1 MNWTKKQVSILLII
15 SITSFMGTFLI
26 SSINIALPS
35 IEKSLGMDAVMLS
48 WVVTSF
54 LLSTAMFLLPVGRW
68 GDNSGI
74 GKLYKIGLIIFTLGS
89 IACALAP
96 TGKWLIVARF
106 FQGIGAAFT
115 NTTGQAILVSAFPPQ
130 HRGRVIGISVSSVY
144 LGLSFGPFFGGML
157 TQQLGWH
164 SIFVVSALLGLIS
177 TLIAFRFLDKDEV
190 QHNKS
195 GNMDFK
201 GLITFMLGLVC
212 LVYGSSQ
219 IPDTKGWLI
228 MGGGL
233 LSLVLFW
240 IIETKEK
247 IPVID
252 TKMYTKNRL
261 FAYSNLAALIN
272 YCATAAIVFF
282 LSLYLQKVQ
291 QLTPQQA
298 GLILIAQP
306 IMMTVFSPFVGR
318 LSDKFEARYF
328 ATIGMA
334 MCSIGLASMAFLTSE
349 TPHWIIVAILLWV
362 GLGFALFSSPN
373 MNIIMSS
380 VDRSQYGQ
388 ASGSAASMRIIG
400 QIISMTIVTLLFAG
414 MFGGNGINEVTNS
427 IFLKAMKWGFLTF
440 AGISLVGIYFSV
452 KRSPHQTS
460 PQGEALSEC
469 N

>member
-318 LSDKFEARYF
+318 LSDKFEARFF

-460 PQGEALSEC
+460 PSKGGFK
-469 N
+469 

>member
-349 TPHWIIVAILLWV
+349 TPHWIIVSILLWV

-460 PQGEALSEC
+460 LSKGGFK
-469 N
+469 

>member
-334 MCSIGLASMAFLTSE
+334 MCSIGLAAMAFLTSD

-460 PQGEALSEC
+460 PSRGGFK
-469 N
+469 

>member
-349 TPHWIIVAILLWV
+349 TPHWIIVSILLWV

>member
-334 MCSIGLASMAFLTSE
+334 MCSIGLASMAFLTSA

-460 PQGEALSEC
+460 PSRGGFK
-469 N
+469 

>member
-334 MCSIGLASMAFLTSE
+334 MCSIGLAAMAFLTSD
-349 TPHWIIVAILLWV
+349 TPHWIIVSILLWV

-460 PQGEALSEC
+460 PSRGGFK
-469 N
+469 

>member
-349 TPHWIIVAILLWV
+349 TPHWIIVSILLWV

-373 MNIIMSS
+373 MNIIISS

-460 PQGEALSEC
+460 PSRGGFK
-469 N
+469 

>member
-334 MCSIGLASMAFLTSE
+334 MCSIGLASMAFLTRE
-349 TPHWIIVAILLWV
+349 TPHWIIVSILLWV

-460 PQGEALSEC
+460 PSKGGFK
-469 N
+469 

>member
-89 IACALAP
+89 IVCALAP

-452 KRSPHQTS
+452 KRSPTKPP
-460 PQGEALSEC
+460 PQREALSEC

>member
-349 TPHWIIVAILLWV
+349 TPHWIIVSILLWV

-452 KRSPHQTS
+452 KRSPTKPP

>member
-219 IPDTKGWLI
+219 IPDPKGWLI

-349 TPHWIIVAILLWV
+349 TPHWIIVSILLWV

-460 PQGEALSEC
+460 PSRGGFK
-469 N
+469 

>member
-460 PQGEALSEC
+460 PSKGGFK
-469 N
+469 

>member
-414 MFGGNGINEVTNS
+414 MFGGKGINDVTNS

-460 PQGEALSEC
+460 PSRGGFK
-469 N
+469 

>member
-349 TPHWIIVAILLWV
+349 TPHWIIVSILLWV

-460 PQGEALSEC
+460 PSRGGFK
-469 N
+469 

>member
-219 IPDTKGWLI
+219 IPDPKGWLI

-460 PQGEALSEC
+460 PSRGGFK
-469 N
+469 

>member
-219 IPDTKGWLI
+219 IPDPKGWLI

-349 TPHWIIVAILLWV
+349 TPHWIIVSILLWV

-460 PQGEALSEC
+460 PSKGGFK
-469 N
+469 

>member
-89 IACALAP
+89 VASALAP
-96 TGKWLIVARF
+96 SGSWLIVARF

-115 NTTGQAILVSAFPPQ
+115 NTTGNAILVSAFPPQ

-144 LGLSFGPFFGGML
+144 LGLSFGPFFGGMI

-164 SIFVVSALLGLIS
+164 SIFWVSALLGLTS
-177 TLIAFRFLDKDEV
+177 TLVAFRFLDKDEAKHG
-190 QHNKS
+190 QSSK
-195 GNMDFK
+195 MDFK

-219 IPDTKGWLI
+219 IPDLKGWMI

-240 IIETKEK
+240 MIEAKVDM
-247 IPVID
+247 PVID

-291 QLTPQQA
+291 ELTPQQA
-298 GLILIAQP
+298 GIILIAQP
-306 IMMTVFSPFVGR
+306 IMMTIFSPFVGR

-328 ATIGMA
+328 ATIGMT
-334 MCSIGLASMAFLTSE
+334 MCSIGLAAMAFLTGD
-349 TPHWIIVAILLWV
+349 TPHWVIVVILLWV

-414 MFGGNGINEVTNS
+414 MFDGKGIEQVPNPT
-427 IFLKAMKWGFLTF
+427 FLKAMKWGFLTF
-440 AGISLVGIYFSV
+440 AGISLIGIYFSIV
-452 KRSPHQTS
+452 REKTPTKPP
-460 PQGEALSEC
+460 PQGKA
-469 N
+469 

>member
-190 QHNKS
+190 HHNKS

-349 TPHWIIVAILLWV
+349 TPHWIIVSILLWV

-460 PQGEALSEC
+460 PSKGGFK
-469 N
+469 

>member
-349 TPHWIIVAILLWV
+349 TPHWIIVSILLWV

-460 PQGEALSEC
+460 PSKGGFK
-469 N
+469 

>member
-318 LSDKFEARYF
+318 LSDKFEARFF

-349 TPHWIIVAILLWV
+349 TPHWIIVSILLWV

-460 PQGEALSEC
+460 PSRGGFK
-469 N
+469 

>member
-334 MCSIGLASMAFLTSE
+334 MCSIGLAAMAFLTSD

-460 PQGEALSEC
+460 PSKGGFK
-469 N
+469 

>member
-440 AGISLVGIYFSV
+440 AGISLVGIYFSI
-452 KRSPHQTS
+452 KRKETPTKPL
-460 PQGEALSEC
+460 PQGEVSG
-469 N
+469 

>member
-35 IEKSLGMDAVMLS
+35 IEKTLGMDAVMLS

-96 TGKWLIVARF
+96 SGKWLIVARF

-190 QHNKS
+190 QPNKS

-219 IPDTKGWLI
+219 IPDLKGWLI

-247 IPVID
+247 MPVID

-306 IMMTVFSPFVGR
+306 IMMTIFSPFVGR

-328 ATIGMA
+328 ATIGMT
-334 MCSIGLASMAFLTSE
+334 MCSIGLAAMAFLTAD
-349 TPHWIIVAILLWV
+349 TPHWIIVSILLWV

-414 MFGGNGINEVTNS
+414 MFSGKGINDVTNP

-440 AGISLVGIYFSV
+440 AGISLVGIYFSI
-452 KRSPHQTS
+452 KRK
-460 PQGEALSEC
+460 EAPIKPA
-469 N
+469 

>member
-190 QHNKS
+190 HHNKS

-349 TPHWIIVAILLWV
+349 TPHWIIVSILLWV

-414 MFGGNGINEVTNS
+414 MFGGKGINDVTNS

-460 PQGEALSEC
+460 PSRGGFK
-469 N
+469 

>member
-190 QHNKS
+190 HHNKS

-349 TPHWIIVAILLWV
+349 TPHWIIVSILLWV

-414 MFGGNGINEVTNS
+414 MFGGKGINDVTNS

-460 PQGEALSEC
+460 PSKGGFK
-469 N
+469 

>member
-349 TPHWIIVAILLWV
+349 TPHWIIVSILLWV

-414 MFGGNGINEVTNS
+414 MFGGKGINDVTNS

-460 PQGEALSEC
+460 PSKGGFK
-469 N
+469 

>member
-349 TPHWIIVAILLWV
+349 TPHWIIVSILLWV

-414 MFGGNGINEVTNS
+414 MFGGKGINDVTNS

-460 PQGEALSEC
+460 PSTGGFK
-469 N
+469 